1 MKKAAFRKPDFL
13 FYIVLSIWNL
23 INPGY
28 FSVAQANEIQAAVAT
43 NFHNAF
49 REIVVQFERKTGHKV
64 LIISGSTGKLYAQ
77 IVNGAPFELFLAADG
92 RRPGLLE
99 KESKAVPGTRFTYA
113 LGKIT
118 LWSPNPDAISGNGES
133 ILRKKNFAHIAM
145 TNPITAPYG
154 QAALQTLKK
163 IDLWEEI
170 QPLVVQGENVG
181 QTFQFVS
188 SQNAELGFVAL
199 SQVLDPKNHKKG
211 SRWDIPDELYDPI
224 EQDVIILEKGKN
236 NPGARALWNFLRDE
250 SVKRIINKYGY
261 GLP

>member
-1 MKKAAFRKPDFL
+1 M
-13 FYIVLSIWNL
+13 V
-23 INPGY
+23 
-28 FSVAQANEIQAAVAT
+28 QANEIQAAVAA

-49 REIVVQFERKTGHKV
+49 REIAGQFETKTGHKV
-64 LIISGSTGKLYAQ
+64 LIIPGSTGKLYAQ

-99 KESKAVPGTRFTYA
+99 KEGKAVPGTRFTYA

-133 ILRKKNFAHIAM
+133 ILRKKNFAHIAI

-154 QAALQTLKK
+154 NAALQTLQKLG
-163 IDLWEEI
+163 LWKEV

-188 SQNAELGFVAL
+188 SQSAELGLVAL

-211 SRWDIPDELYDPI
+211 SRWDIPEELYDPL

-236 NPGARALWNFLRDE
+236 NPGARALWNFLRDAA
-250 SVKRIINKYGY
+250 VKQTINKYGY